1 MPVRSFPASA
11 TSAGAWRIRP
21 AGRSTRCGSYATR
34 STVAS
39 AIWPRAASPSGS
51 AKDRSE
57 ALGLV
62 PRRQPRLDV
71 GARGR
76 AERLAERRVG
86 EHALDRTSEGG
97 WVLGWQGEHGALVAG
112 VVGERSAPAVDRPP
126 RPGAPLAVARPA

>member
-11 TSAGAWRIRP
+11 TSAGAWRIQP

-62 PRRQPRLDV
+62 ARRQPRLDV
-71 GARGR
+71 GARGC

-97 WVLGWQGEHGALVAG
+97 WVLGWHDEHRSFVVD
-112 VVGERSAPAVDRPP
+112 VVGEDRAL
-126 RPGAPLAVARPA
+126 G